1 MDKKIFDIIPPKEK
15 PHSEPT
21 VYMEEKKEIPKE
33 VEAPPKASSPKI
45 PISKILFIPF
55 VFLVLI
61 GAVSFLFFS
70 KTKIEIWP
78 EIEILTLT
86 DSIAISL
93 DDSGIISGQIFKD
106 QKSKT
111 QDFSASGTALKE
123 EKAEGIIR
131 VYNNYSTS
139 SQPLLINTR
148 FVSADGKLFRS
159 VQREVIAGGR
169 YEKGKLV
176 PGETDIKVKAA
187 ESGESYNIEASTF
200 SIPGFSGTPKYTA
213 FYGKSFSPMTNG
225 FKDEVAQITQDD
237 LDKAEAVLIEELKRE
252 SRDFLK
258 TALPEGFVL
267 LEETISQEITEKNFS
282 EKAGEKADSF
292 SFQSKVESEALIFK
306 KSDLENFAKD
316 IINSSISDDKKFQE
330 DALEINYS
338 LEIDEERK
346 VLNIEIKAKIYQ
358 DINLEELKKNL
369 SGKFFQEVEL
379 FLRDQS
385 WINRVEIEKG
395 PLWRIKVPENLEK
408 IEMKLNLDPHT

>member
-1 MDKKIFDIIPPKEK
+1 M
-15 PHSEPT
+15 
-21 VYMEEKKEIPKE
+21 
-33 VEAPPKASSPKI
+33 
-45 PISKILFIPF
+45 
-55 VFLVLI
+55 I

-78 EIEILTLT
+78 ETEILTLT
-86 DSIAISL
+86 DSVVISL

-123 EKAEGIIR
+123 EKAEGIIK

-148 FVSADGKLFRS
+148 FVSTDGKLFKS
-159 VQREVIAGGR
+159 VQKEVIAGGR

-176 PGETDIKVKAA
+176 PGETDIRVRAA
-187 ESGESYNIEASTF
+187 ESGESYNIGASTF
-200 SIPGFSGTPKYTA
+200 SIPGFAGTPKYTA

-225 FKDEVAQITQDD
+225 FKDEVAQITQED
-237 LDKAEAVLIEELKRE
+237 LDKAEIALIEELKRE

-258 TALPEGFVL
+258 TALPQGFVL

-282 EKAGEKADSF
+282 EKAGKKADSF

-316 IINSSISDDKKFQE
+316 LINSSISDDKKFQE
-330 DALEINYS
+330 ETLEINYS
-338 LEIDEERK
+338 LEIDEERA

-358 DINLEELKKNL
+358 DIDLEKLKKNL
-369 SGKFFQEVEL
+369 SGKPFQEVEL

-385 WINRVEIEKG
+385 WISRIEIEKG
-395 PLWRIKVPENLEK
+395 PLWRIKVPESLEK
-408 IEMKLNLDPHT
+408 VEMKLNLD